1 MRQSD
6 AFPLLNF
13 YNRMQI
19 FVRMLDGK
27 TKTFDLSSDDVT
39 ENLKNKIY
47 AKDGIPAN
55 EQRLIYA
62 GKQLEDGMTLY
73 DYRVEK
79 ESTFHL
85 VLRLRGG
92 PQFIEIT
99 DDSSGKKRK
108 IVYGGDTAFE
118 V

>member
-55 EQRLIYA
+55 E
-62 GKQLEDGMTLY
+62 
-73 DYRVEK
+73 
-79 ESTFHL
+79 
-85 VLRLRGG
+85 
-92 PQFIEIT
+92 
-99 DDSSGKKRK
+99 
-108 IVYGGDTAFE
+108 
-118 V
+118 